1 MERNEIKSI
10 VENLLL
16 AADQPVN
23 PDHLLQTF
31 VNGTDRAELTAV
43 LDELTE
49 EYQSKSLQ
57 IVQVAEGYQLCTR
70 PEYADWIRK
79 FLKLDKTFR
88 LSRAA
93 LDTLSIIAYKQPIT
107 RTEIEAIRGVDSSG
121 VARTLLEKKIVGPA
135 GRKDVPG
142 KPIMYRTTRKFLEY
156 FGLKDLT
163 ELPTL
168 EDFSEEI
175 QGENVSPQA
184 EILFESP
191 ADDPSPEAAQDF
203 PKDPTADF
211 PKDST
216 GDLPEDSAEDAPSP
230 E

>member
-16 AADQPVN
+16 ASDQPVS
-23 PDHLLQTF
+23 PEHLHQTF
-31 VNGTDRAELTAV
+31 VNGTDRAELTAI
-43 LDELTE
+43 LEELTKD
-49 EYQSKSLQ
+49 YQSKSLQ
-57 IVQVAEGYQLCTR
+57 IVRIAEGYQLCTR
-70 PEYADWIRK
+70 PEYSDWIRK

-142 KPIMYRTTRKFLEY
+142 RPIMYRTTRKFLEY
-156 FGLKDLT
+156 FGLRDLT

-175 QGENVSPQA
+175 QGEDASPQA
-184 EILFESP
+184 EIPFEPP
-191 ADDPSPEAAQDF
+191 ADPPRDP
-203 PKDPTADF
+203 
-211 PKDST
+211 
-216 GDLPEDSAEDAPSP
+216 AEDTPSQ

>member
-1 MERNEIKSI
+1 MDRMDRGDTQVERNEIKSI

-16 AADQPVN
+16 ASDQPVSPN
-23 PDHLLQTF
+23 HLLQTF
-31 VNGTDRAELTAV
+31 VNGTDQAELTAV
-43 LDELTE
+43 LEELTADYE
-49 EYQSKSLQ
+49 SKSLQ

-70 PEYADWIRK
+70 PEYSNWIRK

-88 LSRAA
+88 LSQAA
-93 LDTLSIIAYKQPIT
+93 LDTLSVIAYKQPIT
-107 RTEIEAIRGVDSSG
+107 RAEIEAIRGVDSSG

-142 KPIMYRTTRKFLEY
+142 KPILYRTTQKFLEY

-175 QGENVSPQA
+175 QGENASPQA

-191 ADDPSPEAAQDF
+191 A
-203 PKDPTADF
+203 ADSLEN
-211 PKDST
+211 PAKDS
-216 GDLPEDSAEDAPSP
+216 PSQ

>member
-1 MERNEIKSI
+1 MERNELKSI

-184 EILFESP
+184 EILFEPS
-191 ADDPSPEAAQDF
+191 AEDSSPEAAQGS
-203 PKDPTADF
+203 P
-211 PKDST
+211 
-216 GDLPEDSAEDAPSP
+216 GDSAENLPGNPDSPGNPAKDSPSQ